1 MKRRQYHRSR
11 QRDSHHI
18 PTTSPLLVSKR
29 NLDINCNIGQGF
41 GIYQNPFEENIL
53 PYVTSINIACGAH
66 AGDPLTMSR
75 VIDLARNYNVS
86 IGALIGYNHIFSNGQ
101 SEMYLNVDELRA
113 LILYQLG
120 ALHGLL
126 HSKGLEIRHVRAH
139 GFLYRQL
146 YTDELITET
155 VAKSI
160 AEFSRW
166 IILVG
171 LSGPVLTSACNNA
184 NVKFGQEVQITRRY
198 RRDGTILPYSPNLDG
213 KHLLEHSTRR
223 AREIIQTGSIT
234 CEDKSKIR
242 INVDTIHIPS
252 DSNESIDIARTVR
265 GMITDPKPILMDK
278 YDKYFADLATVK

>member
-11 QRDSHHI
+11 PRHRHHV
-18 PTTSPLLVSKR
+18 PTASPLLVSKR
-29 NLDINCNIGQGF
+29 NLDINCNMGQGF
-41 GIYQNPFEENIL
+41 GIYQNQFEEKIL

-86 IGALIGYNHIFSNGQ
+86 IGALIGYNHIFTNGQ

-113 LILYQLG
+113 LVLYQLG
-120 ALHGLL
+120 ALHALL

-155 VAKSI
+155 IAKSI

-171 LSGPVLTSACNNA
+171 LSGPVLTNACNNA

-213 KHLLEHSTRR
+213 KNLLEHSTRR
-223 AREIIQTGSIT
+223 ARELIQTGSIT

-252 DSNESIDIARTVR
+252 DSKESIDIARTVR

-278 YDKYFADLATVK
+278 YDKYFADLATIK

>member
-1 MKRRQYHRSR
+1 MKRRPYHRSR
-11 QRDSHHI
+11 QRQSHHI

-278 YDKYFADLATVK
+278 YDKYFADLATIK